1 MRIRAPLYNRGVDGP
16 NPYEPPRTPLAERE
30 PDADAESEPDPD
42 RSDWRL
48 EGDKLIARNGATL
61 PDICLFT
68 GEPMPATERSR
79 MPLSWSPG
87 WFRMLAIVVP
97 ILGAALHS
105 FVRRTSTLEY
115 VLSPAGWRQRRSCLA
130 LTVGAVV
137 DGIALLMIVD
147 RVSSGDD
154 LVAWVLL
161 LALPVLIVMALSA
174 RVFRIVTIDHQRTT
188 LRLRPRVA
196 EAFSRL
202 SAPPSPPLG

>member
-1 MRIRAPLYNRGVDGP
+1 VGDP
-16 NPYEPPRTPLAERE
+16 NPYEPPRTPLAEHER
-30 PDADAESEPDPD
+30 DADAGPEPEPDLPA
-42 RSDWRL
+42 WRL
-48 EGDKLIARNGATL
+48 EGDKLIARNGSTL

-68 GEPMPATERSR
+68 GEPTPPAERSR

-97 ILGAALHS
+97 LLGAALHS

-115 VLSPAGWRQRRSCLA
+115 ALSPAGWKQRRSCLA

-147 RVSSGDD
+147 RVSSGED
-154 LVAWVLL
+154 LAAWVLL
-161 LALPVLIVMALSA
+161 LALPVLIAMALSA

-188 LRLRPRVA
+188 LRLRPQVA

-202 SAPPSPPLG
+202 SAPPPSG

>member
-1 MRIRAPLYNRGVDGP
+1 VDGP
-16 NPYEPPRTPLAERE
+16 NPYDPPRTPLVDGE
-30 PDADAESEPDPD
+30 PEADAEAEPDPD
-42 RSDWRL
+42 LPDWRL
-48 EGDKLIARNGATL
+48 EGETLIARNGATL

-68 GEPMPATERSR
+68 GEPTPPTERSR

-97 ILGAALHS
+97 LLGALLHS

-115 VLSPAGWRQRRSCLA
+115 ALSPAGWKQRRSCLA

-137 DGIALLMIVD
+137 DGIVLVMIAG
-147 RVSSGDD
+147 RVSSGED
-154 LVAWVLL
+154 LAAWILL
-161 LALPVLIVMALSA
+161 LALPVLIMMALSA
-174 RVFRIVTIDHQRTT
+174 RVFRIVTIDHRRTT

-202 SAPPSPPLG
+202 RAPAPPPPG

>member
-1 MRIRAPLYNRGVDGP
+1 MDGS

-30 PDADAESEPDPD
+30 ADADGGPETDPAFP
-42 RSDWRL
+42 DWRL
-48 EGDKLIARNGATL
+48 EGDKLIARNGAVL

-68 GEPMPATERSR
+68 GEATPPAERSR

-87 WFRMLAIVVP
+87 WFRMLAVVVP

-115 VLSPAGWRQRRSCLA
+115 ALSPAGWRQRRSCLA

-137 DGIALLMIVD
+137 DGIALMLIVD
-147 RVSSGDD
+147 RVSAGED
-154 LVAWVLL
+154 LAAWGLL
-161 LALPVLIVMALSA
+161 LALPVLIWMALSA
-174 RVFRIVTIDHQRTT
+174 RVFRIVTIDHQCTT
-188 LRLRPRVA
+188 LRLRARVA

-202 SAPPSPPLG
+202 PTPPLPPS